1 MKIFQIVNN
10 ICYYDA
16 TPVHPTLKS
25 TEGKYPPDVL
35 FVEAPDKVHEGW
47 GYDETQVG
55 DARFIQPTPPAG
67 WQYDEDTGTF
77 YQGELY
83 SPHKQRKIDEMN
95 YACSMAITNGCDVEL
110 TDGTTEH
117 FALTAEDQINIATAE
132 KAVQAGAAAFPYH
145 ADGKLCRLYP
155 AADIQKIIN
164 TATMW
169 KTYHTTYFNHLKQW
183 INRMEDKAEIQGVR
197 YGVEL
202 PDDLKTSLDSIM
214 SAMQQMLDAGVSISM
229 A

>member
-35 FVEAPDKVHEGW
+35 FVEAPDKVREGW

-95 YACSMAITNGCDVEL
+95 YACAQSITNGCDVEL

-132 KAVQAGAAAFPYH
+132 KAVQAGATAFPYH

-164 TATMW
+164 TATVW

-202 PDDLKTSLDSIM
+202 PDDLKASLDSIM
-214 SAMQQMLDAGVSISM
+214 SAMKQMLDAGVSVSM

>member
-1 MKIFQIVNN
+1 MKIFQIVND

-47 GYDETQVG
+47 GYDATQVD

-95 YACSMAITNGCDVEL
+95 NVCGQTITNGCDVEL
-110 TDGTTEH
+110 SDGTTEH

-132 KAVQAGAAAFPYH
+132 KAIQAGATAFPYH

-164 TATMW
+164 AATAW
-169 KTYHTTYFNHLKQW
+169 KTYHTTYFNHLKTW
-183 INRMEDKAEIQGVR
+183 INRMEDKTEIQSVR
-197 YGVEL
+197 YGAEL
-202 PDDLKTSLDSIM
+202 PDDLKQSLNAIM
-214 SAMQQMLDAGVSISM
+214 SAMQQMLDAGVNSTM
-229 A
+229 N

>member
-1 MKIFQIVNN
+1 MKIFQIVND

-132 KAVQAGAAAFPYH
+132 KAVRAGATAFPYH

-164 TATMW
+164 TATAW

-202 PDDLKTSLDSIM
+202 PDDLKASLNSIM
-214 SAMQQMLDAGVSISM
+214 SAMQQMLDAGVSVSM

>member
-95 YACSMAITNGCDVEL
+95 LICAQSITNGCDVKL

-132 KAVQAGAAAFPYH
+132 KAVQAGASAFPYH

-164 TATMW
+164 TATVW

-202 PDDLKTSLDSIM
+202 PDDLKASLDSIM
-214 SAMQQMLDAGVSISM
+214 SAMKQMLDAGVSVSM

>member
-95 YACSMAITNGCDVEL
+95 YACSMAITKGCDVEL

-132 KAVQAGAAAFPYH
+132 KAVQAGASAFPYH

-155 AADIQKIIN
+155 ASDIQKIIN
-164 TATMW
+164 TATVW

-202 PDDLKTSLDSIM
+202 PDDLKASLDSIM
-214 SAMQQMLDAGVSISM
+214 LTMQQMLDAGVSVSM

>member
-47 GYDETQVG
+47 GYDPTQTG
-55 DARFIQPTPPAG
+55 DNRFIQPTPPAG

-77 YQGELY
+77 YQGEIY

-95 YACSMAITNGCDVEL
+95 SVCARTITAGCDVEL
-110 TDGTTEH
+110 SDGTIEH

-132 KAVQAGAAAFPYH
+132 KAIQAGATAFPYH

-164 TATMW
+164 TATAW
-169 KTYHTTYFNHLKQW
+169 KTYHTTYFNHLKTW
-183 INRMEDKAEIQGVR
+183 INRMDDKAEIQGVR
-197 YGVEL
+197 YGAEL
-202 PDDLKTSLDSIM
+202 PTDLKESLDSIM
-214 SAMQQMLDAGVSISM
+214 AAMQQMLDAGVNLTM
-229 A
+229 N

>member
-1 MKIFQIVNN
+1 MKIFQIVNG

-16 TPVHPTLKS
+16 TPVHPALADTV
-25 TEGKYPPDVL
+25 GKYPPDVL
-35 FVEAPDKVHEGW
+35 FVEAPDIVREGW
-47 GYDETQVG
+47 GYDETQTG

-95 YACSMAITNGCDVEL
+95 QACANAITAGCDVEL

-132 KAVQAGAAAFPYH
+132 KAVQSGATAFPYH
-145 ADGKLCRLYP
+145 ADGKLCRMYP
-155 AADIQKIIN
+155 AADIMKIIHAA
-164 TATMW
+164 TAH
-169 KTYHTTYFNHLKQW
+169 KTYHTTYFNHLKTY
-183 INRMEDKAEIQGVR
+183 IERMEDKSEIQAVV
-197 YGVEL
+197 YGVAL
-202 PDDLKTSLDSIM
+202 PDDLKASLQSIM
-214 SAMQQMLDAGVSISM
+214 DAMQAMLDAGVSMS
-229 A
+229 

>member
-47 GYDETQVG
+47 GYDPTQGG
-55 DARFIQPTPPAG
+55 DNRFIQPTPPAG

-77 YQGELY
+77 YQGEIY

-95 YACSMAITNGCDVEL
+95 SVCARTITAGCDVEL
-110 TDGTTEH
+110 SDGTTEH

-132 KAVQAGAAAFPYH
+132 KAIQAGATAFPYH

-164 TATMW
+164 TATAW
-169 KTYHTTYFNHLKQW
+169 KTYHTTYFNHLKTW
-183 INRMEDKAEIQGVR
+183 INRMDDKAEIQGVR
-197 YGVEL
+197 YGAEL
-202 PDDLKTSLDSIM
+202 PDDLKESLNSIM
-214 SAMQQMLDAGVSISM
+214 AAMKQMLDAGVNLTM
-229 A
+229 N

>member
-67 WQYDEDTGTF
+67 WQYDDETGTF
-77 YQGELY
+77 YQGKLY
-83 SPHKQRKIDEMN
+83 DPYRERKIAECN
-95 YACSMAITNGCDVEL
+95 EACARAIVKGCDVTLE
-110 TDGTTEH
+110 DGTVEH

-132 KAVQAGAAAFPYH
+132 KVVQAGATQFPYH
-145 ADGKLCRLYP
+145 ADGKLCRLYD
-155 AADIQKIIN
+155 AKDIMNIIN
-164 TATMW
+164 TATAW

-183 INRMEDKAEIQGVR
+183 INRTEEKADILAIH
-197 YGVEL
+197 YGDEL
-202 PDDLKTSLDSIM
+202 PEDLKQSLDAIM
-214 SAMQQMLDAGVSISM
+214 AAMKALIDSGATAS
-229 A
+229 

>member
-16 TPVHPTLKS
+16 TPVHPTLES
-25 TEGKYPPDVL
+25 TVDRYPPDVL
-35 FVEAPDKVHEGW
+35 FVEAPDIVREGW
-47 GYDETQVG
+47 GYDPTETG
-55 DARFIQPTPPAG
+55 DARFIRPTPPEG
-67 WQYDEDTGTF
+67 WQYDDETGTF
-77 YQGELY
+77 YQGKLY
-83 SPHKQRKIDEMN
+83 DPYRERKIAECDD
-95 YACSMAITNGCDVEL
+95 ACSRAIVKGCDVTLE
-110 TDGTTEH
+110 DGTVEH

-132 KAVQAGAAAFPYH
+132 KAVQAGATAFPYH

-155 AADIQKIIN
+155 ASDIQKIIN
-164 TATMW
+164 TATVW

-197 YGVEL
+197 YGAEL
-202 PDDLKTSLDSIM
+202 PDDLKASLDSIM
-214 SAMQQMLDAGVSISM
+214 SAMQQMLDAGASVSM

>member
-95 YACSMAITNGCDVEL
+95 YACSMAITNGCDVKL

-132 KAVQAGAAAFPYH
+132 KAVQAGATAFPYH

-202 PDDLKTSLDSIM
+202 PDDLKASLDSIM
-214 SAMQQMLDAGVSISM
+214 SAMQQMLDAGVSVSM

>member
-155 AADIQKIIN
+155 ATDIQKIIN
-164 TATMW
+164 TATVW

-183 INRMEDKAEIQGVR
+183 INRMEDKTEIQGVR

-202 PDDLKTSLDSIM
+202 PDDLKASLDSIM
-214 SAMQQMLDAGVSISM
+214 SAMQQMLDAGVSVSM

>member
-47 GYDETQVG
+47 GYDETQAG
-55 DARFIQPTPPAG
+55 DARFIQPTPPEG

-132 KAVQAGAAAFPYH
+132 KAVQAGATAFPYH

-164 TATMW
+164 TATIW

-183 INRMEDKAEIQGVR
+183 INRMEDKTEIQGVR

-202 PDDLKTSLDSIM
+202 PDDLKASLDSIM
-214 SAMQQMLDAGVSISM
+214 SAMQQMLDAGVSVSM